1 MGALESLYYV
11 VGKTPHKV
19 MLRMICRNHIR
30 NMVFWT
36 RNDALLGI
44 QKRYEPEKCYYFII
58 SVLWSDRSEIIIYR
72 TLRQIKQLIQLVN
85 QMVPDEA
92 NDFQKE
98 SNFILKKSNYL
109 NLETGIS
116 WHLKCCA
123 SITNFFITVVDL
135 RTVLLNHDLLKHL
148 KPRLVLYI

>member
-1 MGALESLYYV
+1 
-11 VGKTPHKV
+11 
-19 MLRMICRNHIR
+19 
-30 NMVFWT
+30 MVFST
-36 RNDALLGI
+36 RTEALLGI

-72 TLRQIKQLIQLVN
+72 TLRQMKQMIQLVN
-85 QMVPDEA
+85 QMVADEA

-116 WHLKCCA
+116 WHLKCCENI
-123 SITNFFITVVDL
+123 SNFFIKVVDL
-135 RTVLLNHDLLKHL
+135 RTVLLNHDILKHL
-148 KPRLVLYI
+148 KPRLVFYLELDFNPLRVFDDYVG